1 MISTPRFFLSSEW
14 TFATKFPFSRAFYLH
29 TNFSFFFFTL
39 ISKVTQIPLYIDKTE
54 FESLKYNSTN
64 KNQYNCSFTF
74 LIYHSSQ
81 NFPVNSKNI
90 FYSLHHRGG
99 QFPTNS
105 PSFSLIQGQ
114 IEPNS
119 PRVRVH
125 IDAENRKRAM
135 CVETQVSPAHFIE
148 GFLCICCADTRG
160 EKRAVIKCT
169 LQLNF
174 RRERK
179 KAILTLEERGRRKY
193 GKGRQEGHGAA
204 QRRWVFV

>member
-1 MISTPRFFLSSEW
+1 MNTHLLVHIFNLSFIAKLPCKFEKHFLF
-14 TFATKFPFSRAFYLH
+14 TAPSRRP
-29 TNFSFFFFTL
+29 
-39 ISKVTQIPLYIDKTE
+39 IP
-54 FESLKYNSTN
+54 N
-64 KNQYNCSFTF
+64 K
-74 LIYHSSQ
+74 
-81 NFPVNSKNI
+81 
-90 FYSLHHRGG
+90 
-99 QFPTNS
+99 
-105 PSFSLIQGQ
+105 FSLLLPHPGTNWTQF
-114 IEPNS
+114 S
-119 PRVRVH
+119 PRRVH